1 MSKQIEFEA
10 VLKKL
15 QLIVDKLEH
24 GNVTLNESIKL
35 YEEGMELSKICFEEL
50 NDAKQKIE
58 IIKNNYFEETD
69 IDATIVEED

>member
-1 MSKQIEFEA
+1 MSKQVEFEA

-50 NDAKQKIE
+50 NDVKQKIE

>member
-35 YEEGMELSKICFEEL
+35 YEEGMELSKVCFEEL
-50 NDAKQKIE
+50 NDVKQKIE

>member
-35 YEEGMELSKICFEEL
+35 YEEGMELSKVCFEEL
-50 NDAKQKIE
+50 NNVKQKIE

>member
-50 NDAKQKIE
+50 NDVKQKIE

>member
-1 MSKQIEFEA
+1 MSKQVEFEA